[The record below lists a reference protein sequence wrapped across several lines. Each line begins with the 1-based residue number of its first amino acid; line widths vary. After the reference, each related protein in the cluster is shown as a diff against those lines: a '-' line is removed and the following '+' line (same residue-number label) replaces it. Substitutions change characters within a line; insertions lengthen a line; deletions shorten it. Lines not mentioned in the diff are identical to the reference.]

1 MRIGTG
7 YDVHKLVEGRDL
19 IIGGVKIDHT
29 LGLLGHSDADVLLHA
44 IADAVLGAAGLK
56 DIGAHFPDTDP
67 KYKGADSMKL
77 LEEVRELVMDKGYVV
92 GNVDATVIA
101 QKPKLR
107 PYIEQMEENVARC
120 LGIDVDQVNIKA
132 TTEEHLGFTGREEG
146 ISSQAVCLLYEFYDG
161 SNVVYDSGRN
171 CETCGG
177 CARNKGE

>member
-7 YDVHKLVEGRDL
+7 YDVHKLVSGRDL
-19 IIGGVKIDHT
+19 IIGGVKIEHT

-67 KYKGADSMKL
+67 KYKGISSMLL
-77 LEEVRELVMDKGYVV
+77 LEHVRELIEDKGFIV

-101 QKPKLR
+101 QAPKLR
-107 PYIEQMEENVARC
+107 PYIEQMEENVAKC
-120 LGIDVDQVNIKA
+120 LGIDVSQVNIKA

-146 ISSQAVCLLYEFYDG
+146 ISSQAVCLLYDMYDA
-161 SNVVYDSGRN
+161 SRTVYDSGLS
-171 CETCGG
+171 CEG
-177 CARNKGE
+177 CAGCNKKA

>member
-19 IIGGVKIDHT
+19 IIGGVKIEHT

-67 KYKGADSMKL
+67 KYKGADSQKL

-92 GNVDATVIA
+92 GNVDETVIS

-146 ISSQAVCLLYEFYDG
+146 ISAQAVCLLYEFYDG
-161 SNVVYDSGRN
+161 SNVVFDSGRS
-171 CETCGG
+171 CENCGG
-177 CARNKGE
+177 CARK